1 MNYFMKLMSKLG
13 DFFKSKNKVV
23 DNQPLEDKKRNE
35 MVVTGC
41 TTDDGG
47 TMGLVEPGASNFKL
61 ISSFKVPLGENQHW
75 AHPVIHDKKLYIR
88 HGSALMVYDIGAK

>member
-13 DFFKSKNKVV
+13 DFFRSKNKVV

-41 TTDDGG
+41 TTDDGYERKKSG
-47 TMGLVEPGASNFKL
+47 KPKKKVDKDLEAKERAWINEIIKMAKKEKNGSN
-61 ISSFKVPLGENQHW
+61 S
-75 AHPVIHDKKLYIR
+75 
-88 HGSALMVYDIGAK
+88 